1 LKSGN
6 KLKIIFLVNCFGSLK
21 ILSYICFIKLIDMK
35 TLMYNQSTKDVK
47 LTGMKPNSSSGK
59 YEMMMENGY
68 ESIAYMVGTNVTV
81 KPIKKIEKSVTSE
94 QLLNKALDVINSL
107 SSSITL
113 SDEMKRSVDAL
124 FNEVK
129 YSDRLDDEMNM
140 LNEFK

>member
-1 LKSGN
+1 
-6 KLKIIFLVNCFGSLK
+6 
-21 ILSYICFIKLIDMK
+21 MK
-35 TLMYNQSTKDVK
+35 TLMYNQDTKDVK

-59 YEMMMENGY
+59 YEMMMDNGY